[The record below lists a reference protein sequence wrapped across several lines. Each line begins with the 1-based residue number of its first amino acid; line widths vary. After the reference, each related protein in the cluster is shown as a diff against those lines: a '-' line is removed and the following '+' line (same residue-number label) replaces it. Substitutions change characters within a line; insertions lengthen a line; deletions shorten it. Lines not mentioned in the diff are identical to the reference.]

1 VSKYYFHI
9 LSISVLTLFFS
20 CQSQEKPNTSTY
32 TITISDFEDY
42 LNIDGFVEPVQT
54 ITISCPRETDG
65 VVEYIIEDGTFVNER
80 DVVCIVEDK
89 ELKKRYDEALV
100 NLENANAGLNKSKA
114 DLDMRYAL
122 LEAQVKNNAAETD
135 IANLD
140 SLQLKYLSQTQRKI
154 KELELEKVAIE
165 KHKLE
170 KKLQSL
176 AIINQSELR
185 KSEFVIQRYT
195 NEIQDT
201 KDKLDAL
208 TIKATQSGLL
218 TRAIHFTGKKIQVG
232 DPVWGNMPLVFIPG
246 LKKMKVKIFASEGN
260 YKRINVNDFVEYSF
274 DAMPENRA
282 WGKIST
288 KAPVGQPIKE
298 NSKIKVFEIESTI
311 DSTVIIPGPGLT
323 TNCKVILKRIKDTLV
338 IPQITIF
345 EQDSMKVVYVKRA
358 EKFEM
363 RQVLTG
369 TSSQK
374 SAVIVAG
381 LKRNEIISFS
391 KPNAIL
397 VEKKTLLTK
406 ATLKKFKN
414 IKQQ

>member
-1 VSKYYFHI
+1 VSKYYFRI
-9 LSISVLTLFFS
+9 ISISLLTFLFS
-20 CQSQEKPNTSTY
+20 CQSQEKTDSSTY
-32 TITISDFEDY
+32 TISNSDFEDY
-42 LNIDGFVEPVQT
+42 LMIDGFVEPVQT
-54 ITISCPRETDG
+54 ITIACPREADG
-65 VVEYIIEDGTFVNER
+65 VVEYIIEDGTFVNEG
-80 DVVCIVEDK
+80 DIVCIVVDK
-89 ELKKRYDEALV
+89 ELKKRYDEALI

-176 AIINQSELR
+176 VIINRSELR
-185 KSEFVIQRYT
+185 KSEFVIQRFT
-195 NEIQDT
+195 NEVQGT
-201 KDKLDAL
+201 KDRLEAL
-208 TIKATQSGLL
+208 TIKATQGGLI

-246 LKKMKVKIFASEGN
+246 LKKMKVKILASEGN
-260 YKRINVNDFVEYSF
+260 YKRINVNDSVEYSF
-274 DAMPENRA
+274 DAMPKNRA
-282 WGKIST
+282 WGKILT

-311 DSTVIIPGPGLT
+311 DSTEIIPGPGLT

-345 EQDSMKVVYVKRA
+345 DQDSMKVVYVKKS

-381 LKRNEIISFS
+381 LKRNEIISFT
-391 KPNAIL
+391 KPNASLI
-397 VEKKTLLTK
+397 EKKTRLSK
-406 ATLKKFKN
+406 ATLKKYKN
-414 IKQQ
+414 IK

>member
-1 VSKYYFHI
+1 MSKYYFHI

-260 YKRINVNDFVEYSF
+260 YKRINVNDSVEYSF